1 MKKTLRK
8 NALKQQKRIKKTS
21 STISNKY
28 KILSTIICFIINNS
42 DIILDNIS
50 NIIFVIQLKL
60 FLQNQNRLLYYV
72 LLELAS
78 ESPHFIG
85 LFNILLVFRFL

>member
-50 NIIFVIQLKL
+50 NIISMINWF
-60 FLQNQNRLLYYV
+60 
-72 LLELAS
+72 
-78 ESPHFIG
+78 
-85 LFNILLVFRFL
+85 